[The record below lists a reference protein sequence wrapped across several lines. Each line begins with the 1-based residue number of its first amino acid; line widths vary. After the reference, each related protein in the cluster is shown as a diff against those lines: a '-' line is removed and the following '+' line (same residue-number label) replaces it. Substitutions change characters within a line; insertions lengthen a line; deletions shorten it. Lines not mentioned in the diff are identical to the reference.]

1 MKKTQFF
8 VKDNFKRTDGIF
20 LVFVDMNENGIVV
33 NRERSNNKL
42 ISKTKSFKFL

>member
-8 VKDNFKRTDGIF
+8 VKDNFKRTDAIF
-20 LVFVDMNENGIVV
+20 LVFVDINVV

-42 ISKTKSFKFL
+42 ISKTKSLKFL

>member
-20 LVFVDMNENGIVV
+20 LVFVDINVV

-42 ISKTKSFKFL
+42 ISKTKSLKFL

>member
-20 LVFVDMNENGIVV
+20 LVFVDINVV
-33 NRERSNNKL
+33 NRERSNDKL
-42 ISKTKSFKFL
+42 ISKTKSLKFL